1 MKKLLW
7 ILVLGLLWSNVGF
20 AAPLLYEDYRKFKN
34 ETTLDIYID
43 GLLSGARWTNAAS
56 FILNSENKK
65 FQRTFCSPTTR
76 NGVV

>member
-1 MKKLLW
+1 MKKLLG
-7 ILVLGLLWSNVGF
+7 IMVLGLLWCNVGF
-20 AAPLLYEDYRKFKN
+20 AAPLLYEDYRKFKDDPS
-34 ETTLDIYID
+34 LDIYID

-65 FQRTFCSPTTR
+65 FQRTSCPPTTR